1 MPIFKLIILY
11 LNKNSEHIAS
21 LYRMS
26 FNLSGQVECA
36 EENGRRELL
45 MQHLISSSA
54 LSDRDLVLQDSEKLG
69 EVFQW
74 KRGIEENL
82 WHK

>member
-1 MPIFKLIILY
+1 MPIFKSIILY
-11 LNKNSEHIAS
+11 WNKKSKHIAS
-21 LYRMS
+21 LDKTLFY
-26 FNLSGQVECA
+26 LSGQDEHA
-36 EENGRRELL
+36 EENGRWELL

-54 LSDRDLVLQDSEKLG
+54 LSDKDLVLQDSEKLV

-74 KRGIEENL
+74 KWGTEENL